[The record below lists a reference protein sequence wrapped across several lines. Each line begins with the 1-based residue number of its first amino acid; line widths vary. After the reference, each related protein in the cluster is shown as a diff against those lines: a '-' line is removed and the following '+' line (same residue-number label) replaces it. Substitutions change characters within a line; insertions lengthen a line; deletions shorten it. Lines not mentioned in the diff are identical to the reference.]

1 MRAHEVPA
9 GHTQVCALERLTGE
23 GPLRKQ
29 DEVQL
34 RYSEAM
40 DEFLVLSGDTRWTV
54 QGSDDTWRALQLMVA
69 RGLPHLAW
77 VASAQDQQL
86 TVQVHTF
93 PLAYQLPEPRV
104 IDVDEVI
111 IGRMRQ
117 LVGASLQEQDV
128 VNLFTRDLTLPALP
142 EGMTRFLY
150 AGAPNRHP
158 DREKALRLI
167 GKRWNLDVVEREGSW
182 LVSRVTEQKGKRSQR
197 LPVTLLEAPWTFRSV
212 TVAARDR
219 EWLRN
224 QNLAQALDT
233 QSYLQLWEQYQK
245 IEQERSLRRARELGG
260 LLYTRRP
267 EYRAGIWRFHVH
279 ATPEQFGLLRQH
291 GNLALQAAAERPAH
305 LQEGRDPGA
314 GLSRSR
320 TQEFLAEFVRADESA
335 GTVDVR
341 PLNREESEPPP
352 AGYIAVSLIGDRMQF
367 ERRDRARH
375 AIVMADTPMP
385 QLAALLE
392 GLEVP
397 QRRLQRHPALTRN
410 SQADAAF
417 RGSPTTR
424 QIEALDIALNTPDIA
439 LIQGPPGT
447 GKTRVIA
454 ALQQRL
460 AELSLDPGKLA
471 AQTLL
476 TSAQHAAVENA
487 ASATVVFGLP
497 AVKVGRNRR
506 VREEFA
512 DAVEHWR
519 QKMITQ
525 IRAQLADQPALPL
538 EVQYVRLRD
547 AVLSVTLTRSPRDRI
562 DAVVREVLEVGGE
575 HLKAGT
581 RDLLREFLDRHD
593 SSSAPPEEDLEFMR
607 AAVRGLRTEEVSFLD
622 DGPRAARRLLRRVDG
637 ALLPPGGQ
645 ALLEAAANWD
655 SPNAPPFLTPL
666 AELKQVLLIR
676 LQPQLATQGPLEA
689 NAEVEKALNL
699 ALKDLREQARE
710 QAGGPETVLHDLL
723 DSLEN
728 DPRGTREA
736 VKNYTAVLAATCQQ
750 SDSHAVREIRT
761 VLGNKTRVFE
771 NVIIDEAARVHPL
784 DLLIPMAQAERR
796 IILVGDHRQLPHLL
810 EPEIEREF
818 QQTVEGAQQEAL
830 HQSLFERLFQILQ
843 EREQRDG
850 IRRVITLDRQYR
862 MHPVLGKFVSD
873 TFYAAHN
880 AREAFGSGRP
890 AEDFVH
896 DLPDYEDCVAAWLDV
911 PQALGG
917 ERGRQSKFRPV
928 EAQVVA
934 REARRLLDARP
945 DFSVG
950 VISFYA
956 EQVREIYRQMEGLG
970 LTQRDEDNE
979 LTIHPDYRETYG
991 PDGRPRE
998 RLRVGTV
1005 DAFQGMEFDVVLLS
1019 MTRSNTF
1026 PAVTPAQQR
1035 RRYGHLTLENRLC
1048 VAMSRQQRLLV
1059 VVGDAGML
1067 SPPGEESA
1075 VPALNYFHTL
1085 CKGPHGR
1092 IVSR

>member
-9 GHTQVCALERLTGE
+9 GHTQVCVLERLTGE
-23 GPLRKQ
+23 GQLRKR

-40 DEFLVLSGDTRWTV
+40 DEFLVLSGDARWTV
-54 QGSDDTWRALQLMVA
+54 QGSDGPGRALQLMVA
-69 RGLPHLAW
+69 RGLPHIAW
-77 VASAQDQQL
+77 VAGIQAEQV

-93 PLAYQLPEPRV
+93 PLAYQLPDLRQ
-104 IDVDEVI
+104 IGVDEVI
-111 IGRMRQ
+111 IDRMRE
-117 LVGASLQEQDV
+117 LAGTRLQEQDV
-128 VNLFTRDLTLPALP
+128 VDLLTRDLTLPALP
-142 EGMTRFLY
+142 GGMTRFLY

-158 DREKALRLI
+158 EREKALRLI
-167 GKRWNLDVVEREGSW
+167 GKRWNLDVVEREGTW
-182 LVSRVTEQKGKRSQR
+182 LASRVTEQKSKRSQR
-197 LPVTLLEAPWTFRSV
+197 LPVTLLEAPWTFHSV

-224 QNLAQALDT
+224 QNLSQALDN
-233 QSYLQLWEQYQK
+233 QSYLRLWEQYQH
-245 IEQERSLRRARELGG
+245 IEQKRSLRRARELGA
-260 LLYTRRP
+260 LLYTQRP

-279 ATPEQFGLLRQH
+279 ATPEQFGLLRQYS
-291 GNLALQAAAERPAH
+291 NLTLQAASERPAH
-305 LQEGRDPGA
+305 LQEGQDSGTGMGRN
-314 GLSRSR
+314 R
-320 TQEFLAEFVRADESA
+320 TQEFLAEFVRADEVA
-335 GTVDVR
+335 GTLDVR
-341 PLNREESEPPP
+341 PLDREESEPPP
-352 AGYIAVSLIGDRMQF
+352 AGYIAVSLLGDRIQF
-367 ERRDRARH
+367 ERRDRARQ

-397 QRRLQRHPALTRN
+397 QRRLQRQPALARG
-410 SQADAAF
+410 SQVNTAF
-417 RGSPTTR
+417 RGTPTTR

-460 AELSLDPGKLA
+460 AELSEDRGNLA

-519 QKMITQ
+519 QGMITKIQ
-525 IRAQLADQPALPL
+525 AQLSDQSTRPI
-538 EVQYVRLRD
+538 EVEYARLRN
-547 AVLSVTLTRSPRDRI
+547 AVLSVTTAPSSRDRI
-562 DAVVREVLEVGGE
+562 DAVI
-575 HLKAGT
+575 
-581 RDLLREFLDRHD
+581 RDLLQVGGGHLKPETRDRLRELLDAHD
-593 SSSAPPEEDLEFMR
+593 TSAGPAEEDLEFMR
-607 AAVRGLRTEEVSFLD
+607 AAVRGLRTEEASFLD
-622 DGPRAARRLLRRVDG
+622 DGPRAARRLLRRMEE
-637 ALLPPGGQ
+637 ALLPAGDR
-645 ALLEAAANWD
+645 ALLEAAADWD
-655 SPNAPPFLTPL
+655 SPLAPPFLAQL
-666 AELKQVLLIR
+666 AELKQVLLAR
-676 LQPQLATQGPLEA
+676 LQPQLATQGPLRVT
-689 NAEVEKALNL
+689 AEVEEALNL
-699 ALKDLREQARE
+699 GLRDLREEARQ
-710 QAGGPETVLHDLL
+710 QAGGPETVLRDLL
-723 DSLEN
+723 DALEN

-736 VKNYTAVLAATCQQ
+736 VKNYSAVLAATCQQ

-761 VLGNKTRVFE
+761 VLGSRTRVFE

-810 EPEIEREF
+810 EPDVEREF
-818 QQTVEGAQQEAL
+818 QQTVKEAQQEAL
-830 HQSLFERLFQILQ
+830 HQSLFERLFQVLQ

-862 MHPVLGKFVSD
+862 MHPVLGQFVSD

-896 DLPDYEDCVAAWLDV
+896 DLPDYEGCVAAWLDV
-911 PQALGG
+911 PHALGG
-917 ERGRQSKFRPV
+917 ECGRQSKFRPV
-928 EAQVVA
+928 EAQVLA
-934 REARRLLDARP
+934 REAKRLLDARP

-970 LTQRDEDNE
+970 LTQRDEDHE
-979 LTIHPDYRETYG
+979 LTIHPDYRETYSASG
-991 PDGRPRE
+991 HPRE

-1019 MTRSNTF
+1019 VTRSNTL
-1026 PAVTPAQQR
+1026 PGTTPAQQR

-1048 VAMSRQQRLLV
+1048 VAMSRQQRLLI

-1075 VPALNYFHTL
+1075 IPALNHFYTL

-1092 IVSR
+1092 ILSR